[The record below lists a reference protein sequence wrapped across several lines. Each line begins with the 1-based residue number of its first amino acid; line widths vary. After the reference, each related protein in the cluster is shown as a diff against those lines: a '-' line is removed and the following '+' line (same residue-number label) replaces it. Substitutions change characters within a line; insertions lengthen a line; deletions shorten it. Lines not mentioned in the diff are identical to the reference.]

1 MKLAASKF
9 SLSLLLTS
17 LITGGV
23 AGFYLPPAPARMT
36 IVGWA
41 SFLGPPK
48 EDLEFVMTR
57 LAFQVRIPVSP
68 PQDLILFDVS
78 WTPPEGADGV
88 TVYSV
93 DLIFRALDR
102 EQRRLHI
109 WQTLN
114 PTLVDQPKTDPASP
128 MLGEGIRID
137 DREWRMVRLQRG
149 DLTIIQ
155 LGHRF
160 EDGITMTV
168 DGTGLSI
175 QELLQAASSLEKVTK
190 LSQEWLERL
199 GLLRSSNDF

>member
-1 MKLAASKF
+1 
-9 SLSLLLTS
+9 
-17 LITGGV
+17 
-23 AGFYLPPAPARMT
+23 
-36 IVGWA
+36 
-41 SFLGPPK
+41 
-48 EDLEFVMTR
+48 
-57 LAFQVRIPVSP
+57 
-68 PQDLILFDVS
+68 
-78 WTPPEGADGV
+78 
-88 TVYSV
+88 
-93 DLIFRALDR
+93 
-102 EQRRLHI
+102 
-109 WQTLN
+109 
-114 PTLVDQPKTDPASP
+114 